1 MHTRTVLGLVG
12 WLALCFGVAA
22 LGGIATDTG
31 AWYQELTRPAWNPP
45 GWVFGPVWTLLYTL
59 MAVAA
64 WGIWKETGFREAAV
78 PLALFGVQLALNG
91 LWSWLFFGWQ
101 LPGWA
106 FAEILMLWTAIA
118 ATLLVFYRVKAW
130 TAYLLV
136 PYLLWVSYAAALNG
150 WIWWM
155 N

>member
-1 MHTRTVLGLVG
+1 MNTRTVLGLVG
-12 WLALCFGVAA
+12 WLALCFAVAA

-31 AWYQELTRPAWNPP
+31 TWYQELTRPAWNPP

-59 MAVAA
+59 MGIAA
-64 WGIWKETGFREAAV
+64 WGVWKEVGFDAGAV

-91 LWSWLFFGWQ
+91 LWSWLFFAWQ
-101 LPGWA
+101 APGWA
-106 FAEILMLWTAIA
+106 FAEILVLWVAIA
-118 ATLLVFYRVKAW
+118 ATLLAFYRVKAW
-130 TAYLLV
+130 TGYLLV

>member
-1 MHTRTVLGLVG
+1 MNTRTVLGLVG
-12 WLALCFGVAA
+12 WLALCFGIAA
-22 LGGIATDTG
+22 LGGVATDTG
-31 AWYQELTRPAWNPP
+31 TWYQELTRPTWNPP

-59 MAVAA
+59 MAIAA
-64 WGIWKETGFREAAV
+64 WGVWKETGLREVAV

-91 LWSWLFFGWQ
+91 LWSWLFFGWR

-106 FAEILMLWTAIA
+106 FAEILVLWTAIA
-118 ATLLVFYRVKAW
+118 ATLLAFSRVKAW
-130 TAYLLV
+130 TGYLLV

>member
-1 MHTRTVLGLVG
+1 MNTRTVLGLVG
-12 WLALCFGVAA
+12 WLVLCFSVAA
-22 LGGIATDTG
+22 VGGIATDTG
-31 AWYQELTRPAWNPP
+31 AWYQALTRPAWNPP

-59 MAVAA
+59 MAIAA
-64 WGIWKETGFREAAV
+64 WGIWKEAGFRKQGV
-78 PLALFGVQLALNG
+78 PLALFGMQLALNG

-106 FAEILMLWTAIA
+106 FAEILVLWTTIA
-118 ATLLVFYRVKAW
+118 ATLLAFYRIKAW
-130 TAYLLV
+130 AGYLLV

>member
-1 MHTRTVLGLVG
+1 MNTRTVLGLVG
-12 WLALCFGVAA
+12 WLALCFAVAA

-31 AWYQELTRPAWNPP
+31 TWYQELTRPAWNPP

-59 MAVAA
+59 MGIAA
-64 WGIWKETGFREAAV
+64 WGVWNEAGFGAGAV

-91 LWSWLFFGWQ
+91 LWSWLFFAWQ
-101 LPGWA
+101 APGWA
-106 FAEILMLWTAIA
+106 FAEILVLWVAIA
-118 ATLLVFYRVKAW
+118 ATLLAFYRVKAW
-130 TAYLLV
+130 TGYLLV

>member
-1 MHTRTVLGLVG
+1 MKTRTVLGLVG
-12 WLALCFGVAA
+12 WLVLCFGVAA
-22 LGGIATDTG
+22 VGGVATDTG
-31 AWYQELTRPAWNPP
+31 AWYQELTRPSWNPP

-59 MAVAA
+59 MAIAA
-64 WGIWKETGFREAAV
+64 WGVWKENGLRAHAV
-78 PLALFGVQLALNG
+78 PLTLFGAQLALNG

-106 FAEILMLWTAIA
+106 FAEILVLWAAIA
-118 ATLLVFYRVKAW
+118 ATLQAFYRVKAW
-130 TAYLLV
+130 TGYLLI